1 MLKFFKGLFGP
12 KSPSFEQYAEVA
24 AQLSER
30 LEHFLAVETYGLS
43 VRYVQER
50 FPNERPG
57 PIGALTK
64 LTVCG
69 EGPNPKALEQ
79 SSPQERAIAHGCA
92 GEILASAGHGFYW
105 LPFDQIEAHVKSLTS
120 TPEDIK
126 AIGLTM
132 GRQRAMNLMQRC
144 ADTTFGVHT
153 PRIDSEGIRVHVL
166 PLLLHVNRH
175 DPNDPAVLRDLAQV
189 YFTLQDPLSA
199 RRYAEAALDADP
211 TVAEAWRLVG
221 NGHLTLGDDANARRC
236 YERALE
242 LDPSLEGAR
251 VALNLLP

>member
-1 MLKFFKGLFGP
+1 
-12 KSPSFEQYAEVA
+12 
-24 AQLSER
+24 
-30 LEHFLAVETYGLS
+30 
-43 VRYVQER
+43 
-50 FPNERPG
+50 
-57 PIGALTK
+57 
-64 LTVCG
+64 
-69 EGPNPKALEQ
+69 
-79 SSPQERAIAHGCA
+79 
-92 GEILASAGHGFYW
+92 
-105 LPFDQIEAHVKSLTS
+105 
-120 TPEDIK
+120 
-126 AIGLTM
+126 
-132 GRQRAMNLMQRC
+132 
-144 ADTTFGVHT
+144 
-153 PRIDSEGIRVHVL
+153 VHVL